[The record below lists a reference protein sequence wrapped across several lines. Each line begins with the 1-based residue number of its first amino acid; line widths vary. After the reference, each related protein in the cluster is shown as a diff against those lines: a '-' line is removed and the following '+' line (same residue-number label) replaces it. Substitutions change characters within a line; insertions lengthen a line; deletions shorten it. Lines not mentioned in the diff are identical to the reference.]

1 MRKLASQYSSAK
13 LAKFRLGSYEIVYS
27 TMGNTLHANSCATYS
42 YLKGHEDVAFFEIT
56 IFTQD
61 NFFHQILFI
70 E

>member
-42 YLKGHEDVAFFEIT
+42 YLKGHEDVAFF
-56 IFTQD
+56 
-61 NFFHQILFI
+61 
-70 E
+70 